1 MRKRF
6 VLVLVGLLTLLAGAV
21 KANAQQNSA
30 AQAARQ
36 TETDEYTRYELL
48 APETA
53 SFKIYYEV
61 TATSAGAKVFYNPI
75 RKGSVAS
82 DEAVYDAMT
91 GAPLHFEVV
100 SGADARQDPLMAD
113 ADASMDYIKVELA
126 RPVPENGQGRV
137 IIVKT
142 YKDAKSYYR
151 DGDEIV
157 FNRPLGIRRNKV
169 VLPAGYQLV
178 GCNVPSQVL
187 TEADGRIA
195 ISFMNGSAGE
205 APLIVKAKL
214 GAQTGDAAKPKAL
227 TSARSWESP
236 FTGAS
241 ERERLSERAHQDRD
255 IVYFLNPPE
264 THSFSLYHDYTET
277 RPSADK
283 YLNVVREGSTVSNPS
298 AYILDTGEVLQSRI
312 MTGAEIAAEKID
324 MDGEKVSAT
333 TQVVVIPFTPVKQGQ
348 SVRLRISETYTAP
361 VSYRLDGDELV
372 FDRSLGRAR
381 NAVVLPAG
389 WYLTASAI
397 PATVTQLPDGRVR
410 LDFWNGRPDDVDVLI
425 KAKKAVTSDPSLRS
439 GQASDEKKAKTT
451 ARSFASR
458 NTLRSG

>member
-1 MRKRF
+1 MHKKF
-6 VLVLVGLLTLLAGAV
+6 ALTMIAAFALLLGAGMGS
-21 KANAQQNSA
+21 AQQQDSSPSA
-30 AQAARQ
+30 SAARQ

-48 APETA
+48 APDTA

-61 TATSAGAKVFYNPI
+61 TATTAGAKVFYNPI
-75 RKGSVAS
+75 RKGSTAS

-91 GAPLHFEVV
+91 GAPVHFQVV
-100 SGADARQDPLMAD
+100 SGADVRQDPLMAD
-113 ADASMDYIKVELA
+113 ADASTDYIKVDLA
-126 RPVPENGQGRV
+126 RPVPPNGQGRV
-137 IIVKT
+137 IIIKT

-151 DGDEIV
+151 EGGAIV

-169 VLPAGYQLV
+169 VLPAGYELV
-178 GCNVPSQVL
+178 ACNVPSQVL
-187 TEADGRIA
+187 SEPDGRIS

-214 GAQTGDAAKPKAL
+214 GAQTGEAAKPKPL
-227 TSARSWESP
+227 TSARSWEAP
-236 FTGAS
+236 FAGAS

-255 IVYFLNPPE
+255 IVYFLSQPE
-264 THSFSLYHDYTET
+264 THSFSLYHDYTES

-312 MTGAEIAAEKID
+312 MTGAELAAAKID
-324 MDGEKVSAT
+324 MEGETVTPT

-361 VSYRLDGDELV
+361 VSYHLDGDELV

-381 NAVVLPAG
+381 NAVVLPEG

-397 PATVTQLPDGRVR
+397 TATVTQLPDGRIR
-410 LDFWNGRPDDVDVLI
+410 LDFWNGRPDDVDVLL
-425 KAKKAVTSDPSLRS
+425 KAKRV
-439 GQASDEKKAKTT
+439 AK
-451 ARSFASR
+451 SE
-458 NTLRSG
+458 

>member
-1 MRKRF
+1 MRKNVALATMTVF
-6 VLVLVGLLTLLAGAV
+6 AVLLA
-21 KANAQQNSA
+21 A
-30 AQAARQ
+30 AKTHARQGTNQPSRQ

-61 TATSAGAKVFYNPI
+61 TATTAGATVFYNPI
-75 RKGSVAS
+75 RKGSTAS

-91 GAPLHFEVV
+91 GATLQFQVM
-100 SGADARQDPLMAD
+100 SGADTQKDPLMAG
-113 ADASMDYIKVELA
+113 ADASMDYIKVDLA
-126 RPVPENGQGRV
+126 RPVPPNGQGRV
-137 IIVKT
+137 VIVKT

-151 DGDEIV
+151 EGGGIV

-169 VLPAGYQLV
+169 VLPAGYELIA
-178 GCNVPSQVL
+178 CNVPSQVL
-187 TEADGRIA
+187 SEADGRIS

-214 GAQTGDAAKPKAL
+214 GAQTGHAAKPKPL
-227 TSARSWESP
+227 TSARSWEAP
-236 FTGAS
+236 FPGES

-255 IVYFLNPPE
+255 IVYFLNQPE
-264 THSFSLYHDYTET
+264 THSFSLYHDYTES
-277 RPSADK
+277 RPGADK

-298 AYILDTGEVLQSRI
+298 AYILDTGEALESRV
-312 MTGAEIAAEKID
+312 MTGAELAAAKID
-324 MDGEKVSAT
+324 MAGETVTPT

-397 PATVTQLPDGRVR
+397 PATLAQLPDGRVR

-425 KAKKAVTSDPSLRS
+425 KAKRLVKS
-439 GQASDEKKAKTT
+439 E
-451 ARSFASR
+451 
-458 NTLRSG
+458 

>member
-1 MRKRF
+1 MRKNVALATMTVF
-6 VLVLVGLLTLLAGAV
+6 ALLLA
-21 KANAQQNSA
+21 A
-30 AQAARQ
+30 AKTHARQGTNQPSRQ

-61 TATSAGAKVFYNPI
+61 TATTAGATVFYNPI
-75 RKGSVAS
+75 RKGSTAS

-91 GAPLHFEVV
+91 GATLQFQVMC
-100 SGADARQDPLMAD
+100 GADTQKDPLMAG
-113 ADASMDYIKVELA
+113 ADASMDYIKVDLA
-126 RPVPENGQGRV
+126 RPVPPNGQGRV
-137 IIVKT
+137 VVVKT

-151 DGDEIV
+151 EGGGIV

-169 VLPAGYQLV
+169 VLPAGYELIA
-178 GCNVPSQVL
+178 CNVPSQVL
-187 TEADGRIA
+187 SEADGRIS

-214 GAQTGDAAKPKAL
+214 GAQTGHAAKPKPL
-227 TSARSWESP
+227 TSARSWEAP
-236 FTGAS
+236 FPGES

-255 IVYFLNPPE
+255 IVYFLNQPE
-264 THSFSLYHDYTET
+264 THSFSLYHDYTES
-277 RPSADK
+277 RPGADK

-298 AYILDTGEVLQSRI
+298 AYILDTGEVLQSRV
-312 MTGAEIAAEKID
+312 MTGAELAAAKID
-324 MDGEKVSAT
+324 MAGETVTPT

-397 PATVTQLPDGRVR
+397 PATLAQLPDGRVR

-425 KAKKAVTSDPSLRS
+425 KAKRLVKS
-439 GQASDEKKAKTT
+439 E
-451 ARSFASR
+451 
-458 NTLRSG
+458 